1 MFVAMPEVIKQSQ
14 LRNDNAEVMRRVAA
28 GESFTVTVNGRPVAD
43 LVPHQRGQLR
53 RAIPAEE
60 LDALVAQLPPVD
72 VSSWSRERDA
82 IDQDVHDPH
91 RREAT

>member
-1 MFVAMPEVIKQSQ
+1 MPEVIKQSQ

-43 LVPHQRGQLR
+43 LVPHQRVQLR

-72 VSSWSRERDA
+72 VSSWNRERDA